1 MQPSSGIGSRPQM
14 RSSPP
19 QTRRTRTSRTRRS
32 RSPHR
37 RTTNSRSRTS
47 WPAQSAADRVPA
59 RHNGEHGSGAPTR
72 RSTAGAAH
80 LYRPER
86 GDRRGDGHHR
96 PRRSRVRGVGRVDQY
111 LKGCRASVGWLGPVQ
126 PGARRVDLDGAAAP
140 RRTAHRDRPTEP
152 QVTASAA
159 PELVIVGGAELDVA
173 PADLAGPDRRIH
185 SYPG

>member
-1 MQPSSGIGSRPQM
+1 MASMEAERLPDGRL
-14 RSSPP
+14 
-19 QTRRTRTSRTRRS
+19 
-32 RSPHR
+32 
-37 RTTNSRSRTS
+37 
-47 WPAQSAADRVPA
+47 RVP
-59 RHNGEHGSGAPTR
+59 RTFIGPNGEIGEGMATIGPDDPGYEEW
-72 RSTAGAAH
+72 AGWI
-80 LYRPER
+80 
-86 GDRRGDGHHR
+86 
-96 PRRSRVRGVGRVDQY
+96 SY

-173 PADLAGPDRRIH
+173 PADLAGPDHRIH